1 MGSITNS
8 QKALLIGLIGVVIA
22 VISILYVAKPNMDDI
37 SRIKSE
43 NQTLQARLVELQG
56 KQAKRDQYLAETEE
70 YQGKFDDIMNSFPAD
85 LNQEISIMFL
95 QGIKE
100 DYEFDVTT
108 LGLGEKEQFYT
119 LGVGGGDAALTDGST
134 ADATATTEA
143 TTTEATTATTET
155 TAAAD
160 GTTDVA
166 ENTTDAG
173 YQCYRAAFP
182 IEYTGS
188 YSAIKDIVS
197 YVDTYTDRMTVD
209 SIEIAYDAEDNLYTG
224 KMNLMCYAIE
234 SPDRSPR
241 SIDLD
246 DVEVG
251 VGNIFEGGSGSA
263 SGSDSSLNKY
273 DENDGAAIVNSYDF
287 YALLNP
293 SGSDVSAKV
302 VGQNGSGKDA
312 SVISNSDNSVS
323 TLSFDFY
330 EEDGKTYC
338 KYVLDNST
346 SYTAEVTSA
355 EDIKVLLQSSAKKDE
370 EDKVGVRV
378 TINNTSKL
386 PVYVKVAD
394 DDASSGRVNVASKSG
409 SVKIY
414 K

>member
-8 QKALLIGLIGVVIA
+8 QKALLIGLVGVVIA

-37 SRIKSE
+37 SRIKNE

-134 ADATATTEA
+134 ADAAATTEA

-251 VGNIFEGGSGSA
+251 VGNIFEGGSGS
-263 SGSDSSLNKY
+263 
-273 DENDGAAIVNSYDF
+273 
-287 YALLNP
+287 
-293 SGSDVSAKV
+293 
-302 VGQNGSGKDA
+302 
-312 SVISNSDNSVS
+312 